1 MKVSLRPDMERLVN
15 DKVKA
20 GLYPTPN
27 EVLREGLRLLQ
38 QRDESLASLRSEIQA
53 GFEAIQRGEY
63 EDYDEQ
69 STKTLAA
76 DIKARGRARLA
87 TKTLKTAQR

>member
-1 MKVSLRPDMERLVN
+1 MKVPLTPDMERLVI

-20 GLYPTPN
+20 GLYSTPS

-38 QRDESLASLRSEIQA
+38 QRDENLASLRSEIQA

-69 STKTLAA
+69 STKTLAS
-76 DIKARGRARLA
+76 DIEARGRARLPERP
-87 TKTLKTAQR
+87 QDHCS